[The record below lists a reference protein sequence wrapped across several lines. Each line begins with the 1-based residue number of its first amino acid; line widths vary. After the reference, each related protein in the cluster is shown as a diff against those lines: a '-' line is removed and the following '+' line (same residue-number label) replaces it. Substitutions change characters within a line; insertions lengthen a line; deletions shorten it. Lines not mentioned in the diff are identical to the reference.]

1 MFLQKK
7 RKFTQV
13 RPLEPLYICLLVTT
27 WVSLSKKKLVD
38 LPSRPASPSGKV
50 KWVGSGS
57 LAVSRV
63 SPTTFNYYRDFGAC
77 SWYFCRLYLVF
88 GVLYF
93 EVESMHLVFGTTM
106 IEGNT
111 KMFDNTMVLSR
122 GFVACV
128 FGTGACIY
136 YLGACIWY
144 LELSI

>member
-1 MFLQKK
+1 MERLNGWEAEVWWFLESLPPPSN
-7 RKFTQV
+7 TTGILGHAV
-13 RPLEPLYICLLVTT
+13 VTF
-27 WVSLSKKKLVD
+27 
-38 LPSRPASPSGKV
+38 A
-50 KWVGSGS
+50 
-57 LAVSRV
+57 
-63 SPTTFNYYRDFGAC
+63 
-77 SWYFCRLYLVF
+77 RLYLVF